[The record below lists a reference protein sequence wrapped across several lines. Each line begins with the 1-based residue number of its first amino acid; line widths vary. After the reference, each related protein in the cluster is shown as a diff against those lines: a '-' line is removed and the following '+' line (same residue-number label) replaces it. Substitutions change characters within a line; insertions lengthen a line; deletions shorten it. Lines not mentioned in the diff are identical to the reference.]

1 MGTAELLNS
10 DRTDPG
16 LSYALENPEHRLV
29 FISELIIGRFVA
41 PRLAVRRFLPH
52 DVPFT
57 GVVAREPWFPVLP
70 VGVTSSLH
78 VPVPGPRVR
87 RSDSF
92 FPDFSTH
99 HHGVCGFYTACGWP
113 HNAPLHPLRV
123 VGLRVLVGHP
133 ARACPCS

>member
-57 GVVAREPWFPVLP
+57 GVVAREPCGFLC
-70 VGVTSSLH
+70 SLS
-78 VPVPGPRVR
+78 GLR
-87 RSDSF
+87 RRCMCLCQDLVFGAVIHFF

-113 HNAPLHPLRV
+113 HNA
-123 VGLRVLVGHP
+123 
-133 ARACPCS
+133 